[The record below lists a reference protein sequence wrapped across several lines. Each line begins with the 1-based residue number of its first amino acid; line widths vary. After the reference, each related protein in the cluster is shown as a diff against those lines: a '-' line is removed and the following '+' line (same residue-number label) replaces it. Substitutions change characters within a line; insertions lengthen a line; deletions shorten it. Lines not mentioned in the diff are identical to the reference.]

1 MEISPIFDQ
10 LTKNNRI
17 TFSQKTLDT
26 FCQKWQITDVWL
38 FGSVLRHDFRPDRS
52 DIDILV
58 TFEPKAPW
66 TLLDIVEME
75 QELGNLAG
83 RRVDL
88 IEKRVIDRSDNPIRK
103 AEILNSAQLVYSQT
117 INYVPA

>member
-1 MEISPIFDQ
+1 MEIAPLFDQ
-10 LTKNNRI
+10 LAKSDRI
-17 TFSQKTLDT
+17 TFSKETLDT

-38 FGSVLRHDFRPDRS
+38 FGSVLRSDFRPDRS
-52 DIDILV
+52 DIDVLV
-58 TFEPKAPW
+58 TFALKAPW

-75 QELGNLAG
+75 QELGILAG
-83 RRVDL
+83 RKVDL

-117 INYVPA
+117 INYAPA